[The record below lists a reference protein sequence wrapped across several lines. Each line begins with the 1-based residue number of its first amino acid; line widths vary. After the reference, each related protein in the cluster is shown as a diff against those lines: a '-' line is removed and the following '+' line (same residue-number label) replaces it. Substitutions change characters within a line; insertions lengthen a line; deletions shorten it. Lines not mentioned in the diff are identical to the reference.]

1 MSKYDILETWLKEKA
16 PSDVEIT
23 IDALEEALGL
33 VFPEAYRK
41 YGIANDR
48 ENVMSKCFLR
58 AGYKVSYPKR
68 DKKTLLFTYTPS
80 EAAKMLAGGEHHTRQ
95 HRIVKAREDVPTPC
109 VAEVEKYLSLWDS
122 LDNYVAQ
129 ETALNKLFFETY
141 PGNTKME
148 EVLIKVSCLN
158 DFYYTNIWSTYS
170 VALRILELDFDA
182 RLAAGD
188 AALVED
194 VAAVNINGA
203 SKNFYSFAT
212 KYCSHHAPEK
222 YAIYDSYVEEVLKYY
237 RNVDH
242 FAEFENDGLR
252 RYTTFLDV
260 LRKFAAF
267 YHLEQYSLKD
277 LDRYLWQLGKDKFPQ
292 QRYQGKSK

>member
-1 MSKYDILETWLKEKA
+1 MFEFN
-16 PSDVEIT
+16 P
-23 IDALEEALGL
+23 
-33 VFPEAYRK
+33 
-41 YGIANDR
+41 
-48 ENVMSKCFLR
+48 
-58 AGYKVSYPKR
+58 YKISYPKR

-109 VAEVEKYLSLWDS
+109 AAEVEKYLSLWDS

-129 ETALNKLFFETY
+129 ENALNKLFFETY
-141 PGNTKME
+141 PGNASME

-194 VAAVNINGA
+194 YRKADIAILFEREWKNF
-203 SKNFYSFAT
+203 SKNS
-212 KYCSHHAPEK
+212 
-222 YAIYDSYVEEVLKYY
+222 L
-237 RNVDH
+237 
-242 FAEFENDGLR
+242 
-252 RYTTFLDV
+252 
-260 LRKFAAF
+260 F
-267 YHLEQYSLKD
+267 YHLKGCPSRL
-277 LDRYLWQLGKDKFPQ
+277 RM
-292 QRYQGKSK
+292 QR